1 MTDLRDLL
9 EYIHIVSEEIKL
21 QSINY
26 LTNVLKKNH
35 KGQSRV
41 LFVYLLLLN
50 L

>member
-9 EYIHIVSEEIKL
+9 EYIHIVGEEIKL

-26 LTNVLKKNH
+26 LTNVFKKNH